1 MSKLQVADLEAGVP
15 AGAAAKAVA
24 ADQAAPAAADA
35 EPMKKVAEEED
46 PRLRW
51 AFVRKV
57 YAILSLQFALTA
69 AVSVAACLVHAV
81 PRFFTSGPPAAVWP
95 VFIVILISPLVV
107 MFPMMKYREK
117 HPRNLVLLGL
127 FTLCCSLS
135 IAVTTSTSVGRVVL
149 QSAILT
155 AAAVLGLTL
164 FTFWAVK
171 KGYDFTFMFPF
182 LFTCLHVLLV
192 YLIIQVRLPGN
203 RPIFLSLSTDQS
215 FFRVTCLTYS
225 VTLAIHWTLQMFFP
239 LGRVGI
245 TIYGFLATIVFS
257 GFIIFDTQMLL
268 KRHTYNEYV
277 VAAISLYLDVINLF
291 MAQMS
296 LSIQ

>member
-1 MSKLQVADLEAGVP
+1 MSKPQDADIEAGVP
-15 AGAAAKAVA
+15 AGAAAAAKA
-24 ADQAAPAAADA
+24 ADQAA

-69 AVSVAACLVHAV
+69 AVSVAACLVRAV

-107 MFPMMKYREK
+107 MFPMLKYREK

-192 YLIIQVRLPGN
+192 YLIIQ
-203 RPIFLSLSTDQS
+203 
-215 FFRVTCLTYS
+215 
-225 VTLAIHWTLQMFFP
+225 MFFP

-257 GFIIFDTQMLL
+257 GFIIFDTHLLL

>member
-1 MSKLQVADLEAGVP
+1 MSKPQPADLEAGVV
-15 AGAAAKAVA
+15 AAKKALDQEALAAAEVK
-24 ADQAAPAAADA
+24 

-69 AVSVAACLVHAV
+69 AVSVAACLVRAV

-95 VFIVILISPLVV
+95 VFLVILISPLVV

-117 HPRNLVLLGL
+117 HPRNLVLLGI

-135 IAVTTSTSVGRVVL
+135 IAVTASTSVGRAVL

-182 LFTCLHVLLV
+182 LFTCLNVLLV
-192 YLIIQVRLPGN
+192 YLII
-203 RPIFLSLSTDQS
+203 
-215 FFRVTCLTYS
+215 
-225 VTLAIHWTLQMFFP
+225 QMFFP

-257 GFIIFDTQMLL
+257 GFIIFDTHMLL

-296 LSIQ
+296 VSQF